1 MNNCEGC
8 GIESPVKTGSSYELL
23 DYCAVCGANLCAD
36 CMAKGHCGH
45 VPAISGT
52 DEAA

>member
-8 GIESPVKTGSSYELL
+8 GKESPVVSGNSYELL
-23 DYCAVCGANLCAD
+23 DYCAKCGANLCD
-36 CMAKGHCGH
+36 NCMAKGHCGQ
-45 VPAISGT
+45 VPALSGM